1 MINKEKLIEL
11 EYQQLRA
18 EILKRMELRHQ
29 MLQMTLTF
37 AGILIGVGAQTR
49 NPLLSSIYP
58 PLALCFAM
66 LWAQNDIR
74 ARQLGNFIRTEIEN
88 DPGRWE
94 NFFRRELARAG
105 NFGNHPLSIV
115 APAGAFLISELMA
128 VAFCIFDLSA
138 RSWKW
143 WLLLVLDL
151 AAIVGTGFL
160 IAKALGTRRAMI
172 EKNPA
177 TD

>member
-18 EILKRMELRHQ
+18 EILKRTELRHQ
-29 MLQMTLTF
+29 MLQTTLTF
-37 AGILIGVGAQTR
+37 AGILIGVGAQTG

-88 DPGRWE
+88 DQGRWE
-94 NFFRRELARAG
+94 NFFRRELAPAG
-105 NFGNHPLSIV
+105 NLFGRYPLSIF
-115 APAGAFLISELMA
+115 APGGAFIISEVMA
-128 VAFCIFDLSA
+128 VAFCMFNLSG
-138 RSWKW
+138 RSKTW
-143 WLLLVLDL
+143 WLLIILDFV
-151 AAIVGTGFL
+151 AIVGTGFL
-160 IAKALGTRRAMI
+160 LAKALSTRRALMDQRNI
-172 EKNPA
+172 
-177 TD
+177 